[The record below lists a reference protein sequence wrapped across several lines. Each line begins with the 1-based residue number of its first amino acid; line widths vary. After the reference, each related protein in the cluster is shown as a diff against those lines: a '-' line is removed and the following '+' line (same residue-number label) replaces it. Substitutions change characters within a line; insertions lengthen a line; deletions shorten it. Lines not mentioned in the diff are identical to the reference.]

1 MYLEQNAISGGTK
14 GNWNSYSHK
23 VAGIETN
30 DWTIHA
36 DPQTS
41 GGLLVSIDSEKESEF
56 ENVCLQEGVNI
67 KTIGIVTKLPEQV
80 VYVK

>member
-1 MYLEQNAISGGTK
+1 MYLEQNAIPGGTK
-14 GNWNSYSHK
+14 RNWNSYSHK
-23 VAGIETN
+23 VAGIEKN
-30 DWTIHA
+30 DWTIQA

-67 KTIGIVTKLPEQV
+67 KPIRNVTKLPEQV